1 MDSKISQI
9 KQFFDE
15 KAGNWDNMN
24 FHDPKKLNMVVT
36 MAQIPEGGRVLDLAC
51 GTGVLFPEIL
61 KRNPSELMGVDLS
74 DAMIARAKEKF
85 QDSRLRLIAAD
96 FFDLQE
102 TGFDVVTIYSAYPH
116 FLDKDKLLHH
126 VWETLKP
133 GGRVLV
139 AHTDSRHQINHRH
152 SGGAHVQS
160 VSSHLGTAWEESR
173 WFDPYFTLDILADT
187 PEFYL
192 ISGIKKER

>member
-1 MDSKISQI
+1 MDFETNKM

-15 KAGNWDNMN
+15 KAGNWDAVNV
-24 FHDPKKLNMVVT
+24 HDPKKLSMVAA

-61 KRNPSELMGVDLS
+61 QRNPSELLGVDLS
-74 DAMIARAKEKF
+74 SEMISQARKKF
-85 QDSRLRLIAAD
+85 GDSRLRLIAAD

-116 FLDKDKLLHH
+116 FLDKEKLLRH

-133 GGRVLV
+133 GGRILV
-139 AHTDSRHQINHRH
+139 AHTDSRRQINHRH
-152 SGGAHVQS
+152 SGGTHVQS
-160 VSSHLGTAWEESR
+160 VSSHLGPAWEESKQ
-173 WFDPYFTLDILADT
+173 FVPYFTVDILADT

-192 ISGIKKER
+192 ISGIRKER